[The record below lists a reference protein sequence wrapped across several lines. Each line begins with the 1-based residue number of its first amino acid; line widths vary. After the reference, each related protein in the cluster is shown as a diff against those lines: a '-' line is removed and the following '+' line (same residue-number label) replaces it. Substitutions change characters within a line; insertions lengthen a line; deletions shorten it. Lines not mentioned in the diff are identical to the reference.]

1 MLRNRRFKKIT
12 LRIILIL
19 SLFAWDIQA
28 QDPCE
33 IGQRYCNGKCRPAR
47 ECRPGVPPP
56 PGLELPIDFGISA
69 LIAAGLGLGAYSLRK
84 KD

>member
-1 MLRNRRFKKIT
+1 M
-12 LRIILIL
+12 
-19 SLFAWDIQA
+19 WDA
-28 QDPCE
+28 HALVDDDPCE
-33 IGQRYCNGKCRPAR
+33 PGQRYCNGACRPAR

-69 LIAAGLGLGAYSLRK
+69 LIAAGLGLGAYRLRK